1 MRYLHTVVIAGLVA
15 GCGEDSAP
23 TQPGSGRGAGEAVVS
38 KGVEAEGAIAATG
51 DGLIRGFAIMEGGV
65 SIPIGTSF
73 TPIQKLSLPAGKYI
87 ANASAVLAIDVDERH
102 FIDCI
107 FLINGGIQGDAAKGT
122 IGGNG
127 FGDHTSLPL
136 TIGFSLSAPADLV
149 LGCQSEVSGLIF
161 SQTSHITAIRVDRLT
176 IQQP

>member
-1 MRYLHTVVIAGLVA
+1 MRYVHAVVIATLMA
-15 GCGEDSAP
+15 GCGEESGP
-23 TQPGSGRGAGEAVVS
+23 TQPPSGPGLGKAVVS
-38 KGVEAEGAIAATG
+38 NGVEADGAVAATG

-102 FIDCI
+102 YIDCI
-107 FLINGGIQGDAAKGT
+107 FLIKGLIQGDAAKGT
-122 IGGNG
+122 LGGNG

-136 TIGFSLSAPADLV
+136 TVGFSLSGPADLV
-149 LGCQSEVSGLIF
+149 LGCQSEVSGLIV

-176 IQQP
+176 IQRP

>member
-1 MRYLHTVVIAGLVA
+1 MRYLHTVVIAALVA
-15 GCGEDSAP
+15 GCGEESAP
-23 TQPGSGRGAGEAVVS
+23 TQPASGPGSGEAVVS
-38 KGVEAEGAIAATG
+38 KGVQADGAIAATA
-51 DGLIRGFAIMEGGV
+51 DGLIRGFVIKDGGV

-102 FIDCI
+102 YIDCI

-136 TIGFSLSAPADLV
+136 TVGFSLSAPADLV

>member
-1 MRYLHTVVIAGLVA
+1 MRYLHPVVLAALVA
-15 GCGEDSAP
+15 GCGEESAP
-23 TQPGSGRGAGEAVVS
+23 TQPASGPGAGEAVVS
-38 KGVEAEGAIAATG
+38 KGVEADGAIAAG
-51 DGLIRGFAIMEGGV
+51 DDLIRGFAIMEGGV
-65 SIPIGTSF
+65 SIPIGTRF
-73 TPIQKLSLPAGKYI
+73 TRIQKLSLPAGKYI

-107 FLINGGIQGDAAKGT
+107 FLINGRIQGDAAKGT

-136 TIGFSLSAPADLV
+136 TVGFSLSAPANLV